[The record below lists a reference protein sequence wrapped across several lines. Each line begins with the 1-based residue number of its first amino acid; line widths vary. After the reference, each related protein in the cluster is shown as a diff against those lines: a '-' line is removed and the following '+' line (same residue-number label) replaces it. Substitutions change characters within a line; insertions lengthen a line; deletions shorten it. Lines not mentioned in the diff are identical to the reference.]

1 MFFWTADSRSEGD
14 LLILY
19 RLRLRSAIVS
29 GGASLPKLRQAV
41 MQRGPLIILFLHL
54 KNTSCYLSIVLKWIY
69 FLPSCLHFVNLF

>member
-29 GGASLPKLRQAV
+29 GGASLPKLRQDV
-41 MQRGPLIILFLHL
+41 MQRGPLIILFSSSEKYKLLPIHCP
-54 KNTSCYLSIVLKWIY
+54 KMDFLS
-69 FLPSCLHFVNLF
+69 SCLHFVNLF